1 MPTSKTSADSWKWTN
16 SEPGKEIDTMNRTLS
31 LITTVGLSALIFG
44 CASAP
49 EQNAKIEEARMI
61 YNEIAEDPYVARS
74 GSSQLR
80 SAQTELDRAEA
91 LLEDDED
98 IVRIEHAAYLAKR
111 HAEIAEQQGL
121 RAELEEEIS
130 SAEKRRQDIMLQL
143 KSNEAEALRAQMEAL
158 QAEKTE
164 RGMVLTLGDVL
175 FDLNEADLKPA
186 GMRTV
191 QRLSDFMLQ
200 YEDRRVRVEGYT
212 DSTGAE
218 SYNQNLSERR
228 AMAVRD
234 ALMAEGVARSR
245 IEVIGYGEA
254 YPVASN
260 DTSAGRQQNRRV
272 EIVISDENGVIQ
284 TR

>member
-1 MPTSKTSADSWKWTN
+1 
-16 SEPGKEIDTMNRTLS
+16 MNRILS
-31 LITTVGLSALIFG
+31 LITTVGLSALMFG

-49 EQNAKIEEARMI
+49 EQNARIEEARMV
-61 YNEIAEDPYVARS
+61 YNKIAEDPYVARS

-80 SAQTELDRAEA
+80 SARTQLDRAEA

-98 IVRIEHAAYLAKR
+98 IVRVEHAAYLAKR

-143 KSNEAEALRAQMEAL
+143 KSNEAAALRAQMEAL

-175 FDLNEADLKPA
+175 FDVNKADLKPA
-186 GMRTV
+186 GIRTV
-191 QRLSDFMLQ
+191 RRLSDFMLQ

-218 SYNQNLSERR
+218 SYNQDLSERR

-234 ALMAEGVARSR
+234 ALVAEGVARSR
-245 IEVIGYGEA
+245 VEVIGYGEA

-260 DTSAGRQQNRRV
+260 ETSAGRQQNRRV

>member
-1 MPTSKTSADSWKWTN
+1 
-16 SEPGKEIDTMNRTLS
+16 MNRILS
-31 LITTVGLSALIFG
+31 LITTVGLSALMFG

-49 EQNAKIEEARMI
+49 EQNARIEEARMV
-61 YNEIAEDPYVARS
+61 YNKIAEDPYVARS

-80 SAQTELDRAEA
+80 SARTQLDRAEA

-98 IVRIEHAAYLAKR
+98 IVRVEHAAYLAKR

-143 KSNEAEALRAQMEAL
+143 KSNEAAALRAQMEAL

-175 FDLNEADLKPA
+175 FDVNKADLKPA
-186 GMRTV
+186 GVRTV
-191 QRLSDFMLQ
+191 RRLSDFMLQ
-200 YEDRRVRVEGYT
+200 YEERRVRVEGYT

-218 SYNQNLSERR
+218 SYNQDLSERR

-234 ALMAEGVARSR
+234 ALVAEGVARSR
-245 IEVIGYGEA
+245 VEVIGYGEA

-260 DTSAGRQQNRRV
+260 ETSAGRQQNRRV

>member
-1 MPTSKTSADSWKWTN
+1 
-16 SEPGKEIDTMNRTLS
+16 MNRTLS
-31 LITTVGLSALIFG
+31 LITTVGLSALMFG

-49 EQNAKIEEARMI
+49 EQNTKVEEARMV
-61 YNEIAEDPYVARS
+61 YNKIAEDPYVARS

-80 SAQTELDRAEA
+80 SAQTELDRADA
-91 LLEDDED
+91 LLADDED
-98 IVRIEHAAYLAKR
+98 IVLVEQAAYLAKR

-143 KSNEAEALRAQMEAL
+143 KTSEADALRAQMEAL
-158 QAEKTE
+158 QAEQTE

-175 FDLNEADLKPA
+175 FDLNKADLKPA

-200 YEDRRVRVEGYT
+200 YEERRVRVEGYT

-218 SYNQNLSERR
+218 SYNQDLSERR

-245 IEVIGYGEA
+245 VEVIGYGEA

-272 EIVISDENGVIQ
+272 EIVISDESGVIQ

>member
-1 MPTSKTSADSWKWTN
+1 MMT
-16 SEPGKEIDTMNRTLS
+16 RTLY
-31 LITTVGLSALIFG
+31 IVIAAGLSTLMVG

-49 EQNAKIEEARMI
+49 EQNTMVDEARMA
-61 YNEIAEDPYVARS
+61 YNSISEDPYVARS
-74 GSSQLR
+74 AATELR
-80 SAQTELDRAEA
+80 SAKTQLDRAEA
-91 LLEDDED
+91 LLEDGAD
-98 IVRIEHAAYLAKR
+98 ISQVEHVAYLAKR
-111 HAEIAEQQGL
+111 HAQIAEQQGL
-121 RAELEEEIS
+121 RAELQDDID
-130 SAEKRRQDIMLQL
+130 SAEDRRQQMMLEL
-143 KSNEAEALRAQMEAL
+143 KSSEAEALRAQMEAL

-175 FDLNEADLKPA
+175 FDVNKADLKPA
-186 GMRTV
+186 GVRTV
-191 QRLSDFMLQ
+191 RRLSDFMLQ

-218 SYNQNLSERR
+218 SYNQDLSERR

-234 ALMAEGVARSR
+234 ALLAEGIARSR
-245 IEVIGYGEA
+245 VEVIGYGEA

-260 DTSAGRQQNRRV
+260 ETSAGRQQNRRV

>member
-1 MPTSKTSADSWKWTN
+1 
-16 SEPGKEIDTMNRTLS
+16 MNRTLS
-31 LITTVGLSALIFG
+31 LITTVGLSALMFG
-44 CASAP
+44 CSSAP
-49 EQNAKIEEARMI
+49 EQNARIEEARMV

-80 SAQTELDRAEA
+80 SARTELDRAEA
-91 LLEDDED
+91 LLEEDED
-98 IVRIEHAAYLAKR
+98 IVRVEHAAYLAKR

-175 FDLNEADLKPA
+175 FDVNKADLKPA
-186 GMRTV
+186 GIRTV

-218 SYNQNLSERR
+218 SYNQDLSERR
-228 AMAVRD
+228 AMSVRD
-234 ALMAEGVARSR
+234 ALIAEGVARSR
-245 IEVIGYGEA
+245 VEVIGYGEA

>member
-1 MPTSKTSADSWKWTN
+1 
-16 SEPGKEIDTMNRTLS
+16 MNRTLS
-31 LITTVGLSALIFG
+31 LITTVGLSALMFG

-61 YNEIAEDPYVARS
+61 YNEIEEDPYVARS

-80 SAQTELDRAEA
+80 SARTELDRAQA

-98 IVRIEHAAYLAKR
+98 LVRVEHAAYLAKR

-175 FDLNEADLKPA
+175 FDLNKADLKPA

-212 DSTGAE
+212 DSTGSE
-218 SYNQNLSERR
+218 SYNQDLSERR

-245 IEVIGYGEA
+245 VEVMGYGEA

>member
-1 MPTSKTSADSWKWTN
+1 M
-16 SEPGKEIDTMNRTLS
+16 G
-31 LITTVGLSALIFG
+31 G
-44 CASAP
+44 
-49 EQNAKIEEARMI
+49 
-61 YNEIAEDPYVARS
+61 
-74 GSSQLR
+74 
-80 SAQTELDRAEA
+80 
-91 LLEDDED
+91 
-98 IVRIEHAAYLAKR
+98 R

-130 SAEKRRQDIMLQL
+130 SAEKRRQDIMLEL
-143 KSNEAEALRAQMEAL
+143 KSSEAEALRAEMEAL

-175 FDLNEADLKPA
+175 FDLNKADLKPA

-191 QRLSDFMLQ
+191 RRLSDFMMQ

-212 DSTGAE
+212 DSTGSE
-218 SYNQNLSERR
+218 SYNQDLSERR

-234 ALMAEGVARSR
+234 ALMAEGIARSR
-245 IEVIGYGEA
+245 IEVMGYGEA
-254 YPVASN
+254 YPVVSN

-272 EIVISDENGVIQ
+272 EIVISDESGMIQ

>member
-1 MPTSKTSADSWKWTN
+1 
-16 SEPGKEIDTMNRTLS
+16 MNRILS
-31 LITTVGLSALIFG
+31 LITTVGLSALMFG

-49 EQNAKIEEARMI
+49 EQNARIEEARMV
-61 YNEIAEDPYVARS
+61 YNKIAEDPYVARS

-80 SAQTELDRAEA
+80 SARTQLDRAEA

-98 IVRIEHAAYLAKR
+98 IVRVEHAAYLAKR

-143 KSNEAEALRAQMEAL
+143 KSNEAAALRAQMEAL

-175 FDLNEADLKPA
+175 FDVNKADLKPA
-186 GMRTV
+186 GVRTV
-191 QRLSDFMLQ
+191 RRLSDFMLQ

-218 SYNQNLSERR
+218 SYNQDLSERR

-234 ALMAEGVARSR
+234 ALVAEGVARSR
-245 IEVIGYGEA
+245 VEVIGYGEA

-260 DTSAGRQQNRRV
+260 ETSAGRQQNRRV